1 VNKKELRKELSEEE
15 CDITIKVSKD
25 SREITLVMKN
35 KDPFTVNTFL
45 LELETYLHEVGLAAD
60 QKSMAGPAN

>member
-1 VNKKELRKELSEEE
+1 MNKKEIAESLEQDEV
-15 CDITIKVSKD
+15 DITIKVSKD
-25 SREITLVMKN
+25 SREITLTMKN
-35 KDPFTVNTFL
+35 KDPFTVNSFL